1 MHCDCFKKIED
12 LISVDVKLPA
22 KAVKIMSL
30 ENLYLY
36 SVIGRILTSTRAGRH
51 IDNNSQ
57 TCYIIYF

>member
-36 SVIGRILTSTRAGRH
+36 GI
-51 IDNNSQ
+51 
-57 TCYIIYF
+57 